1 MDFELKV
8 IELGKCLMR
17 IKPHLIRASM
27 QVTTANLLL
36 GSATSVA
43 PVDKCLF
50 SGTAICRETPFRQA
64 ASIVVEIG
72 MEKMLFECESRKT
85 GGWLTK
91 PMSCHARANIACINN
106 IGHGCVILL
115 SH

>member
-91 PMSCHARANIACINN
+91 PMSCHANTEQTLPASITLAM
-106 IGHGCVILL
+106 VVL
-115 SH
+115 SY